1 MLDILPFIAKYFFRI
16 LACVYC
22 YMKILDIKMQRGVIT
37 ISFLFA
43 FISAPLLLFFSQVIP
58 SFSIPATVFIVIVFC
73 YYSSHSFSVKFP
85 SSLCISILS
94 LVVSY
99 ILYFFL
105 FLVIAPLLFY
115 LFPEYR
121 NSSLVDVIIVFS
133 CGILL
138 LLSLF
143 CLFRM
148 KRLKKGI
155 PDIEKKI
162 SDEICLL
169 TCIPL
174 FALTL
179 LFSSNSSAMFIVLF
193 SSFIISILCT
203 ILYLWW
209 RKYIVNNY
217 LHKAQS
223 QTIRILEDTIA
234 KQNEEL
240 EKLSKIIHKDNKL
253 IGALHSSVQELYNTT
268 NLPEGLQLKKELES
282 LSQERKGLL
291 HTYETS
297 GKHLLKT
304 NAFSTDVIIS
314 YLYKRALEKDIHF
327 DVMISGDVRYMTE
340 HVLEESLLNT
350 LLADLGENAIIAT
363 TKSEKRNILLSIG
376 VRNNH
381 YFIDV
386 FDSGAAFDARVI
398 ENLGKRRFTTHKE
411 EGGSG
416 IGLMTTF
423 ELLKKK
429 KGSFE
434 LEEFQQN
441 NLFTKRVSIVFE
453 SRFETRILM
462 D

>member
-1 MLDILPFIAKYFFRI
+1 MIEILTFMAKYFFKT

-22 YMKILDIKMQRGVIT
+22 YMRILNIKMRKKMVT
-37 ISFLFA
+37 ISLLFA
-43 FISAPLLLFFSQVIP
+43 FVSAPLLHFINQIAPL
-58 SFSIPATVFIVIVFC
+58 SIFATVFAIIVFC
-73 YYSSHSFSVKFP
+73 YYSSRSLSVKL
-85 SSLCISILS
+85 SSSVCISILS
-94 LVVSY
+94 FGVSY
-99 ILYFFL
+99 ILYFLL

-115 LFPEYR
+115 LIPEYR
-121 NSSLVDVIIVFS
+121 DSSLINAIIVFS

-155 PDIEKKI
+155 PDIDKKI

-169 TCIPL
+169 VCIPL
-174 FALTL
+174 FSLTL
-179 LFSSNSSAMFIVLF
+179 LFSSGSNAMFIVLF
-193 SSFIISILCT
+193 SSFMISTLCV

-209 RKYIVNNY
+209 RKYVANNY
-217 LHKAQS
+217 LYKAQS
-223 QTIRILEDTIA
+223 QTICILEDTIA

-253 IGALHSSVQELYNTT
+253 IGALHASVQELYATT
-268 NLPEGLQLKKELES
+268 SPPEGIQLKKELES

-297 GKHLLKT
+297 GAHLPKT
-304 NAFSTDVIIS
+304 NVFSTDVIIS
-314 YLYKRALEKDIHF
+314 YLYKRALEKEIHF
-327 DVMISGDVRYMTE
+327 DVMLSGDIRYMTE
-340 HVLEESLLNT
+340 NVLEESLLNT

-363 TKSEKRNILLSIG
+363 ANSEKRNILLSIG
-376 VRNNH
+376 VRENH
-381 YFIDV
+381 YYIDF

-398 ENLGKRRFTTHKE
+398 ENLGKRRYTTHKD

-423 ELLKKK
+423 ELLKTK

-441 NLFTKRVSIVFE
+441 NLFTKRVSVIFD
-453 SRFETRILM
+453 SRGEVRIGG
-462 D
+462 